1 MYFKTIN
8 AWKHTGFAIYEL
20 KYRLHFVV
28 TIQQPAAVMAKETS
42 ENRFTFGHSSF
53 CILLRKKNW
62 ISRRVFFF
70 SRSLSIPS
78 VGLSLS
84 NYLSL
89 NLPLVHSVIHSCSL
103 CHTLLFT
110 LSYKTYSGVFVCV
123 FRFFYPHFFKFF
135 FCWWSITWTKGEK
148 KMEKHHFD
156 IIWTWN
162 THRT

>member
-1 MYFKTIN
+1 
-8 AWKHTGFAIYEL
+8 
-20 KYRLHFVV
+20 
-28 TIQQPAAVMAKETS
+28 MAKETS

-123 FRFFYPHFFKFF
+123 FRFFYPHFFKLFF
-135 FCWWSITWTKGEK
+135 FVDDLLLEQKVKRKCKNVILTQFEPEIHTARRIHFGITSFEEDDMLLT
-148 KMEKHHFD
+148 
-156 IIWTWN
+156 
-162 THRT
+162 